1 MQNAKSPILPNDIDK
16 YVTHHYADNNGV
28 RIHYVTIGEGQT
40 SIVMIHG
47 FPRFLVYLAQPD
59 GRAGNAVPGRG
70 ARSAWLQSER

>member
-59 GRAGNAVPGRG
+59 DRTYVQVP
-70 ARSAWLQSER
+70 SCSN